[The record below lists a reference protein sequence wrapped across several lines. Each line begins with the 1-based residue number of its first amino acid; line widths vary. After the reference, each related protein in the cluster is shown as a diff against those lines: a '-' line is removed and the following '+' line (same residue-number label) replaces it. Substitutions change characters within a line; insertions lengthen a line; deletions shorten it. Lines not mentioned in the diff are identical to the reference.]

1 MARRSSN
8 RCATT
13 QRSGAADGEQ
23 HEKSSSW
30 SSKHKDDGKK
40 RCHLPWRRCRFA
52 DAPNAETGGSVP
64 SPGHAG
70 TQSTEPNQLP
80 VLLVPQ
86 AKRRSLQTRGQR
98 NWLDLREEFIRVV
111 TLLQVVVGNEG
122 AQMVDMMKTDIA
134 REPLQDSRQLIERA
148 ALQCGFRVIP
158 LVAALPV
165 SPFKLML
172 YVE

>member
-1 MARRSSN
+1 MRLGS
-8 RCATT
+8 
-13 QRSGAADGEQ
+13 
-23 HEKSSSW
+23 
-30 SSKHKDDGKK
+30 
-40 RCHLPWRRCRFA
+40 CRFA
-52 DAPNAETGGSVP
+52 DALNAVSFNLDGRSRCAYVVPNRGAVGPRRTRGSAP

-70 TQSTEPNQLP
+70 SQCTEPNQLP

-86 AKRRSLQTRGQR
+86 TKRRRLQTRGQC
-98 NWLDLREEFIRVV
+98 NWLDLREEFIRIV

-122 AQMVDMMKTDIA
+122 AQMVDMMKSDIA
-134 REPLQDSRQLIERA
+134 REPLQDSRQFVERA
-148 ALQCGFRVIP
+148 ALQCSFRVIP